1 MGPYP
6 PPQEHDDESD
16 AERSDRNL
24 GELLQELRV
33 AGVGVQV
40 LTGFLLSLPFT
51 TRFSRLGP
59 GQQDLYL
66 ASLALAVT
74 ATALLMGPVAYHRL
88 LFHRGKR
95 ASLVRAANAMAIGG
109 LTAVSLAICTAV
121 ALVTSYVGGAAA
133 AVPITAIVFC
143 LFAALWFAFPLSRR

>member
-1 MGPYP
+1 MRPAQP
-6 PPQEHDDESD
+6 PVRHDESD

-24 GELLQELRV
+24 AELLQELRV

-51 TRFSRLGP
+51 TRFSRLGG

-66 ASLALAVT
+66 ASLTLAVT
-74 ATALLMGPVAYHRL
+74 STVLLMGPVAYHRL

-95 ASLVRAANAMAIGG
+95 ASLVRAANAMALGG
-109 LTAVSLAICTAV
+109 LATVSLAICTAV
-121 ALVTSYVGGAAA
+121 ALVTSYVAGMAG
-133 AVPITAIVFC
+133 AVPVTAVVAC
-143 LFAALWFAFPLSRR
+143 LFAGLWFAFPLSRR

>member
-1 MGPYP
+1 MGPDWSP
-6 PPQEHDDESD
+6 PRHDEPDG
-16 AERSDRNL
+16 ERSDRNL
-24 GELLQELRV
+24 AELLQELRV

-51 TRFSRLGP
+51 TRFSRLSG

-95 ASLVRAANAMAIGG
+95 ASLVRAANTMAIGG
-109 LTAVSLAICTAV
+109 LAAVSLAICAAV
-121 ALVTSYVGGAAA
+121 ALVTGYVAGEAAA
-133 AVPITAIVFC
+133 TVITAVVAC
-143 LFAALWFAFPLSRR
+143 LFAGLWFAFPLSRR

>member
-1 MGPYP
+1 MGPAQP
-6 PPQEHDDESD
+6 PPQHGEPD

-24 GELLQELRV
+24 AELLQELRV

-51 TRFSRLGP
+51 TGFSRLGE

-74 ATALLMGPVAYHRL
+74 STALLMGPVAYHRL
-88 LFHRGKR
+88 VFHRGKR

-109 LTAVSLAICTAV
+109 LAAVSLAICAAV
-121 ALVTSYVGGAAA
+121 ALVTSYVAGDAAA
-133 AVPITAIVFC
+133 AAITAAAAC
-143 LFAALWFAFPLSRR
+143 LFGGLWFALPISRR